1 MTFSA
6 GYLVDLQS
14 VKFND
19 SSNESW
25 IQAMPLGKYTHPIY
39 GVIELTAERI
49 ARFADNVNKKVRGQD
64 LDIDYDH
71 KAKTDEAAGWV
82 VKADA
87 RNDGLWLLVSW
98 TEKARQLIKD
108 RAYRYFSPEFTDSWK
123 HPKSG
128 ETFTD
133 VLAGGGITNRPFL
146 KDIVPIN
153 LSEFFSDEFQKHNP
167 TQGENMTAE
176 QRAQLL
182 VSLGLPETAT
192 DADIVAALLTKVE
205 EAEKPEEKSVEE
217 KAAEPA
223 PVAVAASEN
232 PQFKLLSEQ
241 INAMQIKLDES
252 EKKLHE
258 SAIKEK
264 VVSLT
269 EVAKSSG
276 YTIAIPVRDKMTVA
290 LSDPTL
296 DNVEKAFASLLAK
309 DSIVQ
314 LGESQVRKTSDVPAE
329 SSFESG
335 VKALMLSEKLDYS
348 SALLKFAEEN
358 PEAYSNYRDN
368 LLEGGN

>member
-1 MTFSA
+1 
-6 GYLVDLQS
+6 
-14 VKFND
+14 
-19 SSNESW
+19 
-25 IQAMPLGKYTHPIY
+25 
-39 GVIELTAERI
+39 
-49 ARFADNVNKKVRGQD
+49 
-64 LDIDYDH
+64 
-71 KAKTDEAAGWV
+71 
-82 VKADA
+82 
-87 RNDGLWLLVSW
+87 
-98 TEKARQLIKD
+98 
-108 RAYRYFSPEFTDSWK
+108 
-123 HPKSG
+123 
-128 ETFTD
+128 
-133 VLAGGGITNRPFL
+133 
-146 KDIVPIN
+146 
-153 LSEFFSDEFQKHNP
+153 
-167 TQGENMTAE
+167 
-176 QRAQLL
+176 
-182 VSLGLPETAT
+182 
-192 DADIVAALLTKVE
+192 
-205 EAEKPEEKSVEE
+205 
-217 KAAEPA
+217 
-223 PVAVAASEN
+223 
-232 PQFKLLSEQ
+232 
-241 INAMQIKLDES
+241 MQIKLDES